1 MQNEEKKVNFREFIL
16 GGQDG
21 LVNIL
26 GLVLGIASATFNSN
40 IIIIS
45 GLVATVAE
53 SVSMTAVAYTSS
65 KAAEEYYEGMIEDDK
80 KHVKNLLLKKHKILL
95 HEFSNPLRSA
105 WMVGLA
111 TIIGSLIPLVP
122 FFFFSVKYGI
132 ISSLI
137 LSAFVLFIVG
147 AFKAKMSIG
156 NWRKSGLQLMFI
168 GLIAALIGY
177 GFGLLLNNYVIV

>member
-26 GLVLGIASATFNSN
+26 GLVLLIASATFNSN

-111 TIIGSLIPLVP
+111 TIIGS
-122 FFFFSVKYGI
+122 
-132 ISSLI
+132 
-137 LSAFVLFIVG
+137 
-147 AFKAKMSIG
+147 
-156 NWRKSGLQLMFI
+156 
-168 GLIAALIGY
+168 
-177 GFGLLLNNYVIV
+177 